1 MAGHRVAN
9 AGRVNLK
16 ESFHGQAWPPL
27 AEVTLMPTL
36 FWLALLLGYLTGVAA
51 AVLLL
56 PARLIEPLHGPLALA
71 TVVVLAAFGLLLQLR
86 RVRARAMRGARG
98 RRQQPSGDR
107 HAAASGPEPQAQG
120 AEGATPAGAHDA
132 DRWPLMVR
140 LEAPG
145 VIGPSELRQIL
156 YEGRVEARLRPV
168 ADPAAPQAALY
179 LALPGLRTADDALL
193 EAGRW
198 RTTAARS
205 GLLGLVD
212 RLLLL
217 RCAEMLR
224 AGRADG
230 RPRLV
235 LCAIAAASLTDPAFL
250 GEVEQQLSDDPK
262 LADRLVLALEQAGR
276 DGAAAGAFARL
287 RRRGVRF
294 CLRRV
299 GPPPGDALELRRSGF
314 DFVLL
319 ESGRFALEGESASP
333 APTAAGGPG
342 APALPELQRLFRLA
356 GSTLLVGRSGAVE
369 LPGARATRAEG
380 DALELARPSA
390 A

>member
-1 MAGHRVAN
+1 
-9 AGRVNLK
+9 
-16 ESFHGQAWPPL
+16 
-27 AEVTLMPTL
+27 MPTL

-71 TVVVLAAFGLLLQLR
+71 TVVVVAAFGLLLQVR
-86 RVRARAMRGARG
+86 RARARSMPAARAP
-98 RRQQPSGDR
+98 RPQPSADR
-107 HAAASGPEPQAQG
+107 PIAAGAPELQAEG
-120 AEGATPAGAHDA
+120 AEGATPAGAQDA

-179 LALPGLRTADDALL
+179 LALPGLRTVDDTLL

-217 RCAEMLR
+217 RCVEMLR

-230 RPRLV
+230 RPLLV
-235 LCAIAAASLTDPAFL
+235 LCAIAPASLTDPAFL
-250 GEVEQQLSDDPK
+250 GEIEQQLSDDPK
-262 LADRLVLALEQAGR
+262 LAPGLVLALEHAGR
-276 DGAAAGAFARL
+276 DGAAAAALARL
-287 RRRGVRF
+287 RRRGMRF

-299 GPPPGDALELRRSGF
+299 GPPPADALELRRSGF

-319 ESGRFALEGESASP
+319 ESERFALDGERASP
-333 APTAAGGPG
+333 APGGAGGPG
-342 APALPELQRLFRLA
+342 LPELQRLFRLA
-356 GSTLLVGRSGAVE
+356 GSTLLVGRSAAVD
-369 LPGARATRAEG
+369 LPGARAARAEG
-380 DALELARPSA
+380 GALELARPSA